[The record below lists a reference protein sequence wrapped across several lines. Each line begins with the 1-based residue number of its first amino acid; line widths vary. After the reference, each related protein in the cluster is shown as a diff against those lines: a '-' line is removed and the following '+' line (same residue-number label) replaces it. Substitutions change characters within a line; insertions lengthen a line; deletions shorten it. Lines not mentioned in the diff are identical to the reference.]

1 MAASIDV
8 SERRRYRLVIMQTSG
23 GGMAVTSPRSGGKEA
38 E

>member
-8 SERRRYRLVIMQTSG
+8 PERRRYGLVIMQTSAG
-23 GGMAVTSPRSGGKEA
+23 GIAVTSPRSGGKEA